1 MPRQP
6 TACIRR
12 AQSDWPAEC
21 RWAGGQQDTHA
32 GGALLGS
39 KVGGND
45 LRAAGHDHARA
56 QTVDNAHNQAHGV
69 AADKGHQRRADA
81 AQQGGDNQNVLG
93 LSLSAMMPP
102 GNLRD
107 AIARKESGHVQA
119 GLGGVDGKLLHY
131 GAHQRRPGKA
141 AEERKGEGECGRH
154 QRQPA
159 IAAFVRSAHLEKSL
173 LAKLTLGSEST
184 VF

>member
-1 MPRQP
+1 MGG
-6 TACIRR
+6 
-12 AQSDWPAEC
+12 E
-21 RWAGGQQDTHA
+21 GQQDTHA

-93 LSLSAMMPP
+93 LQLIGHDAARESA
-102 GNLRD
+102 
-107 AIARKESGHVQA
+107 
-119 GLGGVDGKLLHY
+119 
-131 GAHQRRPGKA
+131 
-141 AEERKGEGECGRH
+141 
-154 QRQPA
+154 
-159 IAAFVRSAHLEKSL
+159 
-173 LAKLTLGSEST
+173 
-184 VF
+184 